1 MRLTLSPPSPCA
13 QADASTQWL
22 DCGIPCPAPF
32 EMTDSELSTSFGIPI
47 ICFVVLCTIMGL
59 IALKFVGGNY
69 KNCPPNHA
77 PNPRTMR
84 PVPPPLLSSPH
95 VLWPHAG
102 TDFVAGRSLSL
113 PVVAATLAGQ
123 GIDGSGTMGN
133 IDLAYNYHFW
143 VRRFSR
149 AGPPTAPAPHRRPSP
164 G

>member
-1 MRLTLSPPSPCA
+1 MS
-13 QADASTQWL
+13 
-22 DCGIPCPAPF
+22 
-32 EMTDSELSTSFGIPI
+32 DSELSTSFGIPI

-69 KNCPPNHA
+69 KNCPPNHG

-84 PVPPPLLSSPH
+84 PAPPPLLSSPHVH

-143 VRRFSR
+143 VRRTVDYPRTTRCSCTEPR
-149 AGPPTAPAPHRRPSP
+149 LLNRHRNRW
-164 G
+164 